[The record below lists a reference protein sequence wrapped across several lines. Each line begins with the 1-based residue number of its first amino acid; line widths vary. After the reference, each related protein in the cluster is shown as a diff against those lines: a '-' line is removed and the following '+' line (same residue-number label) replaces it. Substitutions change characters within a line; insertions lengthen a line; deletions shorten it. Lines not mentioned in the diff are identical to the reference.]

1 MILASEILSD
11 AVEHIVADGIP
22 ENILGKVFLL
32 RGVPCNGILYVSF
45 LWYAL
50 MMLCSSWVNGMGR
63 TFDIKAVSVTLMSES
78 DSIFGRLYTEVYIPV
93 IWLPINRKLA
103 LRSHFFGR
111 SELLSLPL
119 FMVTVMK
126 KRVMSYSPS
135 KSTKL
140 ICPVR

>member
-1 MILASEILSD
+1 
-11 AVEHIVADGIP
+11 
-22 ENILGKVFLL
+22 
-32 RGVPCNGILYVSF
+32 
-45 LWYAL
+45 

-78 DSIFGRLYTEVYIPV
+78 DSIFGRLYTEVYILV